1 MLINF
6 VVSLTVCHLT
16 KEPSKEVQDLVENI
30 RIPTIEN
37 S

>member
-1 MLINF
+1 MAGLIYI
-6 VVSLTVCHLT
+6 ST
-16 KEPSKEVQDLVENI
+16 KEPSKEVQDLVEKI